1 MRTKRIVVLLCGL
14 MLTVFAVQVQ
24 ADMYLK
30 QATHSDAFEMM
41 GQKQPETNDTT
52 IMWLTEDK
60 SCYQTPKMTFLV
72 RADKGVM
79 YMINNEEK
87 SYVEMPVDLMGMLVD
102 AAEADD
108 SEAGEQ
114 VKAMAESVMGSMKVT
129 VTPTDET
136 KEIGDWDSKK
146 YDVEMSM
153 MMMKGTQEI
162 WATEDIDVDPVLFQ
176 ASMNAAMGQMPGF
189 EGVLEEMKK
198 IEGIPVESTL
208 EMAVMGQTMKTTTKV
223 LEAGEKD
230 APAGTY
236 DLPTGYTKTEGMMPG
251 GM

>member
-1 MRTKRIVVLLCGL
+1 MRTKRIAVLLCGL
-14 MLTVFAVQVQ
+14 LLTVFAVQAQ
-24 ADMYLK
+24 ADMFLK

-52 IMWLTEDK
+52 IMWLAKDM
-60 SCYQTPKMTFLV
+60 SCYQTPKVTFIV
-72 RADKGVM
+72 RADKGLM
-79 YMINNEEK
+79 YMINHEEK

-102 AAEADD
+102 AAEAED

-114 VKAMAESVMGSMKVT
+114 VKAIAQGVMGSMKVT

-136 KEIGDWDSKK
+136 KEIKDWDSKK
-146 YDVEMSM
+146 YAVEMST

-162 WATEDIDVDPVLFQ
+162 WATEDISVDPVLYQ

-189 EGVLEEMKK
+189 EDVMEEMKK
-198 IEGIPVESTL
+198 IKGVPVASTL
-208 EMAVMGQTMKTTTKV
+208 EMNMMGQIMISSSEL

-230 APAGTY
+230 APAGVY
-236 DLPTGYTKTEGMMPG
+236 NLPEGYTKTKGGMPG